1 MKLLVDTSV
10 FLDLFWNR
18 DNQEAKRFFQ
28 FCLLKRNQL
37 YITSQSLR
45 DIEYTI
51 KRLTHDSNIAKN
63 LQMTAYSSC
72 HKVIGI
78 SADAA
83 IESLYSDV
91 KDYEDSLQIEAAKES
106 MLDAIITSNKK
117 DFVNCGIPVFTPKEI
132 NDVWA
137 KQKQ

>member
-1 MKLLVDTSV
+1 MKLLVDTNV
-10 FLDLFWNR
+10 FLDLFWDR
-18 DNQEAKRFFQ
+18 DGQEAKRFFQ
-28 FCLLKRNQL
+28 FCLVKSNQL

-45 DIEYTI
+45 DIEYSA
-51 KRLTHDSNIAKN
+51 KRLTHDSNIARQ

-91 KDYEDSLQIEAAKES
+91 KDYEDSLQIEAAKEAL
-106 MLDAIITSNKK
+106 LDCIVTSNKK
-117 DFVNCGIPVFTPKEI
+117 DFKNCGIAIFTPKELNEI
-132 NDVWA
+132 WSR
-137 KQKQ
+137 K